1 MHTRCFDISD
11 FQWIK
16 EKLCSLPKYDLLL
29 CKSERSEWDH
39 WKVALP
45 PWLLFHAV
53 LLLPLLILVLPLSLL
68 CLMLLFS
75 HQVVSDS
82 LWPCGLQ
89 HARLLS
95 PTISWSLPKF
105 VSIESVTPSNHLILC
120 CPLLLLLSMF
130 HSIKVFPN
138 ESAVRIRWPKYWSF
152 SLAYRK
158 LEPTEN
164 PFWKNIR
171 RKQTNKNAS

>member
-1 MHTRCFDISD
+1 MHQAFVFGAQWND
-11 FQWIK
+11 FLAFQVFGFRGNRIALKCCVNFCCTMKWTSCQFSSVQSLSHVRLFETPWIAARQA
-16 EKLCSLPKYDLLL
+16 SLSIT
-29 CKSERSEWDH
+29 KSQS
-39 WKVALP
+39 
-45 PWLLFHAV
+45 
-53 LLLPLLILVLPLSLL
+53 SL
-68 CLMLLFS
+68 
-75 HQVVSDS
+75 
-82 LWPCGLQ
+82 
-89 HARLLS
+89 RL
-95 PTISWSLPKF
+95 T
-105 VSIESVTPSNHLILC
+105 SIESVMPSNHLILC